1 MGTNYLDFLAEGFRI
16 LKTKGFM
23 IVAEVK
29 SRMQKIDYFVN
40 LIVGMGFKILKRD
53 EHNTHFVL
61 LVFQKQSDKCGFNG
75 FLN

>member
-1 MGTNYLDFLAEGFRI
+1 
-16 LKTKGFM
+16 M

-61 LVFQKQSDKCGFNG
+61 LVFQK
-75 FLN
+75 